1 MIKNEMTRGRFV
13 VIGVVVVSLCLIFY
27 SWRGLVQ
34 SGEITAMMAMVI
46 AYAGLL
52 PFIIG
57 FIVQLVF
64 LKRAIPSYAAWALA
78 LAVVVLQWMISG
90 KAPLMVMEQGA
101 ISIVVSLIITG
112 MFVNLGL
119 KATRAFFKRKVN

>member
-1 MIKNEMTRGRFV
+1 MIKNEMTRGRFAL
-13 VIGVVVVSLCLIFY
+13 IGVIIVMLCFILY

-34 SGEITAMMAMVI
+34 SGEITAMMAMVV

-52 PFIIG
+52 PFFIG

-64 LKRAIPSYAAWALA
+64 LKRVVPAYAAWTFALV
-78 LAVVVLQWMISG
+78 LVVVQWMISG
-90 KAPLMVMEQGA
+90 KAPFMFMNQGK

-112 MFVNLGL
+112 VFANLGL
-119 KATRAFFKRKVN
+119 KTSRTLFRRKVN

>member
-1 MIKNEMTRGRFV
+1 M
-13 VIGVVVVSLCLIFY
+13 IGVVVVSLCLIFY